1 MRIILFGPP
10 GVGKGTQAQ
19 ALAQEFNMVRL
30 STGDLLREEI
40 SLSSPTGRKVEQ
52 YLKKG
57 HLVPD
62 DIMLEIIDNIL
73 IENKEQNILFDG
85 FPRNLS
91 QAHSLERSLAQLGQ
105 EINIAFE
112 MHLQEDEL
120 VKRLINRRYCSKC
133 GRIYNLI
140 TNPPQKEGFCD
151 SDGTRLVTREDDTAE
166 VIKKRF
172 KIYKDETRP
181 LVSYYKSL
189 NVYREINAQG
199 DQDEVFKRISEI
211 VNAYL
216 SSECTSN

>member
-19 ALAQEFNMVRL
+19 ALAQKFNLVRL

-52 YLKKG
+52 FLRKG

-73 IENKEQNILFDG
+73 LENRERDILFDG
-85 FPRNLS
+85 FPRNLN
-91 QAHSLERSLAQLGQ
+91 QAHSLERSLAQLEQ
-105 EINIAFE
+105 EISIAFE
-112 MHLQEDEL
+112 MYLDETEII
-120 VKRLINRRYCSKC
+120 KRLVNRRYCPRC
-133 GRIYNLI
+133 DRIYNLI
-140 TNPPQKEGFCD
+140 TNPPQKVGVCD
-151 SDGTRLVTREDDTAE
+151 DDGAKLQMRADDTAE
-166 VIKKRF
+166 VIKKRLN
-172 KIYKDETRP
+172 IYDQETRP

-189 NVYREINAQG
+189 GIYEKIDAQG
-199 DQDEVFKRISEI
+199 NKEEVLDRISEI

-216 SSECTSN
+216 SSKCTSN

>member
-19 ALAQEFNMVRL
+19 ALVQEFNMVRL

-52 YLKKG
+52 YLRKG

-73 IENKEQNILFDG
+73 IENKERDILFDG
-85 FPRNLS
+85 FPRNLN
-91 QAHSLERSLAQLGQ
+91 QARSLERSLAQLGQ
-105 EINIAFE
+105 EIDIAFE
-112 MHLQEDEL
+112 MCLQEDEL
-120 VKRLINRRYCSKC
+120 VKRLINRRYCPKC

-166 VIKKRF
+166 VIKKRL
-172 KIYKDETRP
+172 KIYEDETRP

-189 NVYREINAQG
+189 NVYKEIDAQAN
-199 DQDEVFKRISEI
+199 QDEVLKRISEI

-216 SSECTSN
+216 SSKCTSN

>member
-19 ALAQEFNMVRL
+19 ALVQEFNMVRL

-52 YLKKG
+52 YLRKG

-73 IENKEQNILFDG
+73 IENKERDILFDG
-85 FPRNLS
+85 FPRNLN
-91 QAHSLERSLAQLGQ
+91 QARSLERSLAQLGQ
-105 EINIAFE
+105 EIDIAFE
-112 MHLQEDEL
+112 MRLQEDEL
-120 VKRLINRRYCSKC
+120 VKRLINRRYCPKC

-166 VIKKRF
+166 VIKKRL
-172 KIYKDETRP
+172 KIYEDETRP

-189 NVYREINAQG
+189 NVYKEIDAQAN
-199 DQDEVFKRISEI
+199 QDEVLKRISEI

-216 SSECTSN
+216 SSKCTSN

>member
-19 ALAQEFNMVRL
+19 ALVQEFNMVRL

-52 YLKKG
+52 YLRKG

-73 IENKEQNILFDG
+73 IENKERDILFDG
-85 FPRNLS
+85 FPRNLN
-91 QAHSLERSLAQLGQ
+91 QARSLERSLAQLGQ
-105 EINIAFE
+105 EIDIAFE
-112 MHLQEDEL
+112 MRLQEDEL
-120 VKRLINRRYCSKC
+120 VKRLINRRYCPNC

-140 TNPPQKEGFCD
+140 TNPPQKDGFCD

-166 VIKKRF
+166 VIKKRL
-172 KIYKDETRP
+172 KIYEDETRP

-189 NVYREINAQG
+189 NVYKEIDAQAN
-199 DQDEVFKRISEI
+199 QDEVLKRISEI

-216 SSECTSN
+216 SSKCTSN